1 MIMIV
6 FSNSHELAHL
16 QLLEPPRLPLNSH
29 PMPSDRFLKP
39 PHHLLILLFDR
50 WNLRY
55 FGYHPVLFLLHFPH
69 HHHID
74 HHRHP

>member
-16 QLLEPPRLPLNSH
+16 QLLEPTRLLLNSP
-29 PMPSDRFLKP
+29 PMPSDRFLKR
-39 PHHLLILLFDR
+39 PHHLLILLFDHLS
-50 WNLRY
+50 LRY

-69 HHHID
+69 HHID
-74 HHRHP
+74 HHRRL